1 MRERA
6 RFEKWVTDRGGD
18 IRIYGDGNYSDE
30 TTDLWAAWAAAQMD
44 SYGEKALNILAKLC
58 AIVQA
63 TGEVTI
69 HNKTDWMDEALRLV
83 LDEQEDMQKG

>member
-1 MRERA
+1 MRERQ
-6 RFEKWVTDRGGD
+6 RFEKWVAARGGD
-18 IRIYGDGNYSDE
+18 IQIYGDGNYSDE

-69 HNKTDWMDEALRLV
+69 HNKTAFMDEMLSLI
-83 LDEQEDMQKG
+83 LDEQEDSQKG